1 MLKNK
6 TLLYGFSAVVIAIVG
21 ISLFAY
27 LNKPTISSFEE
38 CAAAGNP
45 VLESYP
51 PRCKTADG
59 KTFTQ
64 SLPAWKTDG
73 ITMMRIPETGNL
85 ACFGCGA
92 TQCRDPIPTLE
103 VVEETE
109 EQHCTVTFEVVGA
122 KYEEPS
128 AETCTTDANCAEG
141 YSCWAQLPR
150 GPSAG
155 IRGSKENPGTCYDN
169 EIISQIV

>member
-1 MLKNK
+1 MMKNK
-6 TLLYGFSAVVIAIVG
+6 TLLYGFLAVVIAIVG

-27 LNKPTISSFEE
+27 LNKPTTTPTPEGQIIEISSFEE

-45 VLESYP
+45 VMQSYP

-64 SLPAWKTDG
+64 GLPAWKTDG

-92 TQCRDPIPTLE
+92 TECRDPIPTLE

-109 EQHCTVTFEVVGA
+109 EQHCTATFEIEKSEKA
-122 KYEEPS
+122 SPLS
-128 AETCTTDANCAEG
+128 RL
-141 YSCWAQLPR
+141 LP
-150 GPSAG
+150 
-155 IRGSKENPGTCYDN
+155 IV
-169 EIISQIV
+169 IISVVSIGVIFFIIRRLRKKKDSIV

>member
-1 MLKNK
+1 MMKNK
-6 TLLYGFSAVVIAIVG
+6 TLFYGILTIAVLVITG
-21 ISLFAY
+21 IGL
-27 LNKPTISSFEE
+27 LVHQNKFITTEEITNFEE

-45 VLESYP
+45 VMQSYP

-64 SLPAWKTDG
+64 GLPAWKTDG

-92 TQCRDPIPTLE
+92 TECRDPIPTLE

-109 EQHCTVTFEVVGA
+109 EQHCTATFEIE
-122 KYEEPS
+122 K
-128 AETCTTDANCAEG
+128 
-141 YSCWAQLPR
+141 
-150 GPSAG
+150 
-155 IRGSKENPGTCYDN
+155 
-169 EIISQIV
+169 